1 MRLRFSNADFICLRP
16 LRSISDPLLLVSNE
30 LKARMWIRL
39 HNFILSDKSIDQTF
53 RVMLRPIQR
62 TLAAALLTLTSMACT
77 PNDPAETGVDEE
89 RWRDIK
95 AEIIEKFP
103 EVDQW
108 STEQVVEALANGP
121 EAPLVVDVRAPDE
134 FAVSHLPGARNIP
147 MGEDL
152 AGALAEVSPDRP
164 ILIYCSVGYRSARAS
179 EALSAAGFTQVHN
192 YLGSIFEWANE
203 GESVIN
209 ADGETTFVHP
219 FDSDWGQLLRSDLH
233 GR

>member
-1 MRLRFSNADFICLRP
+1 MK
-16 LRSISDPLLLVSNE
+16 LLNH
-30 LKARMWIRL
+30 IPI
-39 HNFILSDKSIDQTF
+39 ILAVAS
-53 RVMLRPIQR
+53 
-62 TLAAALLTLTSMACT
+62 LTLTSLGCAPT
-77 PNDPAETGVDEE
+77 DPVESGVDEE

-95 AEIIEKFP
+95 AEIISKFP

-108 STEQVVEALANGP
+108 STEQVVEALANES

-152 AGALAEVSPDRP
+152 AAALADISPDRP

-203 GESVIN
+203 GEVVVN
-209 ADGETTFVHP
+209 VDGETTLVHP
-219 FDSDWGQLLRSDLH
+219 FDADWGQLLRSDLH
-233 GR
+233 GK